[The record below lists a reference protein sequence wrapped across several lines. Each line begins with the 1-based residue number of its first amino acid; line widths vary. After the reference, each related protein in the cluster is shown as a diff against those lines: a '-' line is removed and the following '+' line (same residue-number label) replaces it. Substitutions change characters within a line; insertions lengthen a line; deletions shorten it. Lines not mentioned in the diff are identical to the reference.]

1 MAPTSAPTLASAGAA
16 GSHNAAAVMAAPGAP
31 EPVALERIVG
41 ALKLLL
47 SPRGSD
53 SSSLQI
59 TKHDVLLDTLISNLS
74 ALDRKC
80 EEDPQWKELKSLRD
94 EIAMR
99 ADWPQ
104 SSLDVTWSFTSQLL
118 VLLLCLKQS
127 MVLLAAHFHPPDP
140 NPRTAEAAPV
150 LSPDTLSVAQ
160 QKTVQSALQFVVTLG
175 ICPFLLSG
183 VGIPLRCRTEFGA
196 VIQDVVSFAA
206 APSAI
211 HRLYTSC
218 MVLLDIAK
226 HVSLGSLILGRHF
239 GDIAAG
245 LCQLGF
251 CPMKGK
257 DEQAKPLQEGLK
269 EEERTRAR
277 KALRS
282 ILDQVYQPLVVRELI
297 ILQGG
302 SQQTGSD
309 MKTQTSAR
317 APAWL
322 RRLCGQLLSER
333 LMRPHGVQAVVR
345 GILEGAGAGAAGGAG
360 AEAAAADWRKCDM
373 VAKILASCPQ
383 QSLSLED
390 YYQQVCPQILDLLH
404 IQDKLVARQF
414 QRVATTTFLT
424 MTREHPQLA
433 TKHLLQPML
442 EPIHRCSSAAEVSS
456 ERELPPGTVVVKEEE
471 LSRCLEDVFKVFV
484 VGNEPGAALL
494 ESLLPDLGIVFSLYC
509 FTRQNVSPLR
519 SFCQE
524 ILLWMLKK
532 LERKAALAALKGL
545 AGLDRSVP
553 SLHPLC
559 EFRAASQGSTM
570 VTIKETSSDEDEVL
584 YQKVASEQDQV
595 EFLVDLLSQCQE
607 CGLAGDF
614 FICCLE
620 ELTHVATEDKARV
633 PPEPLSHGSLLALEE
648 YRSFLVEEQEKKLLT
663 LHVVAV
669 LCERMSETVFTSITQ
684 VVEFVAATLKRACL
698 SLTQELESAVEAQTL
713 SMSMGLVA
721 AILGG
726 AVQLKSSDFDVLKK
740 LVPLLE
746 EVSCTYPEPV
756 IQELAADLRITICTH
771 GAFSTD
777 AVSAAAEATVKT
789 KGPGGGRMEG
799 QLHTKPQ
806 RSSEADVVQT
816 HSGQQPQS
824 EKASHT
830 ESPSADPPTPPET
843 QGANPRQ
850 QRLSAESATANRSP
864 RCATPEQFQE
874 VLLSAYDP
882 EIPTRA
888 AALRTLSCW
897 IEQRAPQAL
906 RTQEKLLKVF
916 LENME
921 HEDTFVYLSAIQG
934 VAVLADVYPEEILP
948 SLLAQYGSSP
958 GKHPPETRMKVGEAL
973 MRIVRALGDMVSKY
987 REPLI
992 HTLLRGAKD
1001 PDGSHRASSLSN
1013 LGELC
1018 QRLHFLLGP
1027 VVHEVTSCL
1036 IAMAKTDRE
1045 AQVRRAAVHVVV
1057 LLLRGLSQKATEV
1070 LRDVLKDLYH
1080 LLKHVVRFEP
1090 DEAAKLHAQLALEE
1104 LDEIMRSFLFP
1115 PQRLEKKIVVLP

>member
-1 MAPTSAPTLASAGAA
+1 MAPTSGRDV
-16 GSHNAAAVMAAPGAP
+16 GRRRGCWERNAAAVMAVPGPP

-47 SPRGSD
+47 SPGGSD

-59 TKHDVLLDTLISNLS
+59 AKHDVLLDTLKSNLL
-74 ALDRKC
+74 ALDKKF
-80 EEDPQWKELKSLRD
+80 EEDSQWTELKILRE
-94 EIAMR
+94 EITSR
-99 ADWPQ
+99 AEWLQ
-104 SSLDVTWSFTSQLL
+104 NSLDVTWSFTSQLL

-127 MVLLAAHFHPPDP
+127 MVLLAAHFHPPKP

-150 LSPDTLSVAQ
+150 LSPDTLSISQ

-183 VGIPLRCRTEFGA
+183 VGVPLRCRTEFGA

-206 APSAI
+206 APSPI

-218 MVLLDIAK
+218 IVLLDIAK
-226 HVSLGSLILGRHF
+226 HMSLGSLILSRHF

-251 CPMKGK
+251 CPMKRK
-257 DEQAKPLQEGLK
+257 DEPAKPLQESLK

-277 KALRS
+277 KALQT

-302 SQQTGSD
+302 PPQTDSD

-333 LMRPHGVQAVVR
+333 LMKPHGVQAVVR

-390 YYQQVCPQILDLLH
+390 YYQRICPQILDLLH

-442 EPIHRCSSAAEVSS
+442 EPIHRCSSVAEVSS
-456 ERELPPGTVVVKEEE
+456 ERELPPGTIVVKEEE
-471 LSRCLEDVFKVFV
+471 LSCCLEDVFKVFV
-484 VGNEPGAALL
+484 VGNEPVAALL
-494 ESLLPDLGIVFSLYC
+494 ESFLPYLGIVFSLYC

-532 LERKAALAALKGL
+532 LERKAALSSLKAL
-545 AGLDRSVP
+545 AGLDKSVP

-570 VTIKETSSDEDEVL
+570 VTVKETNSDEDEVL
-584 YQKVASEQDQV
+584 YQKVTSEHGQV

-607 CGLAGDF
+607 CGVAGDF

-620 ELTHVATEDKARV
+620 ELTHVAAENKARL
-633 PPEPLSHGSLLALEE
+633 PPQPLSHESLLALEE
-648 YRSFLVEEQEKKLLT
+648 YQSFLVEEQEKELLT
-663 LHVVAV
+663 LQVVAV

-684 VVEFVAATLKRACL
+684 VVEFVAATLRRACL

-756 IQELAADLRITICTH
+756 IQELASDLRITICTH

-777 AVSAAAEATVKT
+777 TVSAAAEATVK
-789 KGPGGGRMEG
+789 KKDSGGSRMKS

-816 HSGQQPQS
+816 PSGQQPQS
-824 EKASHT
+824 EEANHT
-830 ESPSADPPTPPET
+830 ESPSATPCMPPET
-843 QGANPRQ
+843 QGATPMQ
-850 QRLSAESATANRSP
+850 QRLSAQSTTANRNP
-864 RCATPEQFQE
+864 GCTTQEQFQE

-934 VAVLADVYPEEILP
+934 VALLADIYPEEILP
-948 SLLAQYGSSP
+948 SLLAQYGNSP

-973 MRIVRALGDMVSKY
+973 MRIVRALVFLYKMTNV
-987 REPLI
+987 EM
-992 HTLLRGAKD
+992 
-1001 PDGSHRASSLSN
+1001 
-1013 LGELC
+1013 
-1018 QRLHFLLGP
+1018 LHI
-1027 VVHEVTSCL
+1027 
-1036 IAMAKTDRE
+1036 IA
-1045 AQVRRAAVHVVV
+1045 HV
-1057 LLLRGLSQKATEV
+1057 
-1070 LRDVLKDLYH
+1070 
-1080 LLKHVVRFEP
+1080 
-1090 DEAAKLHAQLALEE
+1090 
-1104 LDEIMRSFLFP
+1104 
-1115 PQRLEKKIVVLP
+1115 

>member
-1 MAPTSAPTLASAGAA
+1 M
-16 GSHNAAAVMAAPGAP
+16 VML
-31 EPVALERIVG
+31 VA
-41 ALKLLL
+41 
-47 SPRGSD
+47 
-53 SSSLQI
+53 
-59 TKHDVLLDTLISNLS
+59 N
-74 ALDRKC
+74 
-80 EEDPQWKELKSLRD
+80 
-94 EIAMR
+94 
-99 ADWPQ
+99 
-104 SSLDVTWSFTSQLL
+104 
-118 VLLLCLKQS
+118 
-127 MVLLAAHFHPPDP
+127 FHPPEP

-150 LSPDTLSVAQ
+150 LSPDTLSISQ

-218 MVLLDIAK
+218 IVLLDIAK
-226 HVSLGSLILGRHF
+226 HTSLGSLILSRHF

-251 CPMKGK
+251 CPMKRR
-257 DEQAKPLQEGLK
+257 DEPEKPLQE
-269 EEERTRAR
+269 
-277 KALRS
+277 
-282 ILDQVYQPLVVRELI
+282 
-297 ILQGG
+297 
-302 SQQTGSD
+302 TGSD

-317 APAWL
+317 TPAWL

-383 QSLSLED
+383 QSLSIED
-390 YYQQVCPQILDLLH
+390 YYQQICPQILDLLH

-456 ERELPPGTVVVKEEE
+456 EWELPPGTIVVKEEE

-484 VGNEPGAALL
+484 VGNEPVTALL

-545 AGLDRSVP
+545 AGLDKSAP

-584 YQKVASEQDQV
+584 YQKVSSEQGQV

-620 ELTHVATEDKARV
+620 ELTHVAAENKAKLR
-633 PPEPLSHGSLLALEE
+633 PEPLSHESLLALEE
-648 YRSFLVEEQEKKLLT
+648 YRSFLVQEQEKKLLT
-663 LHVVAV
+663 LQVVAV

-698 SLTQELESAVEAQTL
+698 SLTQELKSTVEAQTL

-726 AVQLKSSDFDVLKK
+726 AVQLKSSDFDALKK

-756 IQELAADLRITICTH
+756 IQELATDLRITISTH

-777 AVSAAAEATVKT
+777 AVSAAAEATVK
-789 KGPGGGRMEG
+789 KNNPGGGGMEG

-806 RSSEADVVQT
+806 RSSEADMVHS

-830 ESPSADPPTPPET
+830 ASPSAFPRMPREA
-843 QGANPRQ
+843 QGASPRQ
-850 QRLSAESATANRSP
+850 QQCFSADSATANRSP
-864 RCATPEQFQE
+864 RCTTPEQFQE

-934 VAVLADVYPEEILP
+934 VALLADVYPEEILP

-992 HTLLRGAKD
+992 HTFLRGAKD
-1001 PDGSHRASSLSN
+1001 ADGSHRASSLSN

-1036 IAMAKTDRE
+1036 IAVAKTDPE

-1080 LLKHVVRFEP
+1080 LLKHVVRSEP
-1090 DEAAKLHAQLALEE
+1090 DEATQLHAQLALEE

>member
-1 MAPTSAPTLASAGAA
+1 MAAAGAR
-16 GSHNAAAVMAAPGAP
+16 

-47 SPRGSD
+47 SPGGSG

-59 TKHDVLLDTLISNLS
+59 TKHDVLLDTLKSNLS
-74 ALDRKC
+74 ALDKKF

-94 EIAMR
+94 EIAGR
-99 ADWPQ
+99 AEWLQ
-104 SSLDVTWSFTSQLL
+104 NSVDVTWSFTSQLL

-127 MVLLAAHFHPPDP
+127 MVLLAANFQPSQP
-140 NPRTAEAAPV
+140 NPRTAEAAPA
-150 LSPDTLSVAQ
+150 LSPDTLSVCQ

-175 ICPFLLSG
+175 ICPFLLTG

-206 APSAI
+206 TPTTI
-211 HRLYTSC
+211 HRLYTTC

-226 HVSLGSLILGRHF
+226 HVSLGSLILSRHF

-251 CPMKGK
+251 CPMKRK
-257 DEQAKPLQEGLK
+257 DEPAKPGREGLK
-269 EEERTRAR
+269 EEERARAR
-277 KALRS
+277 EALQS

-297 ILQGG
+297 LLQGG
-302 SQQTGSD
+302 AH
-309 MKTQTSAR
+309 QTSSDTKMSTSGR

-333 LMRPHGVQAVVR
+333 LMKPHGVQAVVR

-360 AEAAAADWRKCDM
+360 AEAVAADWRKCDM

-383 QSLSLED
+383 QSLSLEA
-390 YYQQVCPQILDLLH
+390 YYQQISPQILDLLH

-433 TKHLLQPML
+433 KKHLIQPML
-442 EPIHRCSSAAEVSS
+442 EPIHRCSSMAELLP
-456 ERELPPGTVVVKEEE
+456 ELELRPGTIVVKEEE
-471 LSRCLEDVFKVFV
+471 LSRCLEDAFKVFV
-484 VGNEPGAALL
+484 VGNEPDTALL
-494 ESLLPDLGIVFSLYC
+494 QSLLPDLGVVFALYC
-509 FTRQNVSPLR
+509 FTRKNASPLR

-524 ILLWMLKK
+524 SLLWMLEK
-532 LERKAALAALKGL
+532 LERKAALATLKGL
-545 AGLDRSVP
+545 AGLDKSVP

-559 EFRAASQGSTM
+559 EFRAASQGGTM

-584 YQKVASEQDQV
+584 YQKVVSEQDQV
-595 EFLVDLLSQCQE
+595 EFLVELLSQCQE
-607 CGLAGDF
+607 SGLAGDF

-620 ELTHVATEDKARV
+620 ELTHVAVEKEAK
-633 PPEPLSHGSLLALEE
+633 PPSEPFSHRSLLALEE
-648 YRSFLVEEQEKKLLT
+648 YQQALVEEQEKKLLT
-663 LHVVAV
+663 LQVVAV

-698 SLTQELESAVEAQTL
+698 SLTQELESTVEAQTL

-726 AVQLKSSDFDVLKK
+726 AIQLKSSDFEVLQK

-746 EVSCTYPEPV
+746 EVSSTYPEPV

-771 GAFSTD
+771 GAFSTE
-777 AVSAAAEATVKT
+777 AVNAAAEATVK
-789 KGPGGGRMEG
+789 KKEPGGGKLEG
-799 QLHTKPQ
+799 RPYTRAQ
-806 RSSEADVVQT
+806 RSSD
-816 HSGQQPQS
+816 GLQPHGDM
-824 EKASHT
+824 ASPT
-830 ESPSADPPTPPET
+830 ESPSTALPTPPT
-843 QGANPRQ
+843 VQGTSPRQ
-850 QRLSAESATANRSP
+850 QRPLAESAAANQGPRSLG
-864 RCATPEQFQE
+864 PERFQE

-882 EIPTRA
+882 EVPTRA

-906 RTQEKLLKVF
+906 QAQEKLLKVF

-934 VAVLADVYPEEILP
+934 VALLADVYPEEILP
-948 SLLAQYGSSP
+948 SLLAQYGDSP

-992 HTLLRGAKD
+992 HTFLRGARD
-1001 PDGSHRASSLSN
+1001 PDSSHRASSLSN

-1018 QRLHFLLGP
+1018 QRLQFLLGP

-1036 IAMAKTDRE
+1036 VAIAKTDPE
-1045 AQVRRAAVHVVV
+1045 VQVRRAAVHVVV

-1070 LRDVLKDLYH
+1070 LRDVLKELYH
-1080 LLKHVVRFEP
+1080 LLKHVVRLEP
-1090 DEAAKLHAQLALEE
+1090 DEAATLHAQLALEE
-1104 LDEIMRSFLFP
+1104 LDGIMRSFLFP

>member
-1 MAPTSAPTLASAGAA
+1 MAPTSGRDV
-16 GSHNAAAVMAAPGAP
+16 GRRRGCWERNAAAVMAVPGPP

-47 SPRGSD
+47 SPGGSD

-59 TKHDVLLDTLISNLS
+59 AKHDVLLDTLKSNLL
-74 ALDRKC
+74 ALDKKF
-80 EEDPQWKELKSLRD
+80 EEDSQWTELKILRE
-94 EIAMR
+94 EITSR
-99 ADWPQ
+99 AEWLQ
-104 SSLDVTWSFTSQLL
+104 NSLDVTWSFTSQLL

-127 MVLLAAHFHPPDP
+127 MVLLAAHFHPPKP

-150 LSPDTLSVAQ
+150 LSPDTLSISQ

-183 VGIPLRCRTEFGA
+183 VGVPLRCRTEFGA

-206 APSAI
+206 APSPI

-218 MVLLDIAK
+218 IVLLDIAK
-226 HVSLGSLILGRHF
+226 HMSLGSLILSRHF

-251 CPMKGK
+251 CPMKRK
-257 DEQAKPLQEGLK
+257 DEPAKPLQESLK

-277 KALRS
+277 KALQT

-302 SQQTGSD
+302 PPQTDSD

-333 LMRPHGVQAVVR
+333 LMKPHGVQAVVR

-390 YYQQVCPQILDLLH
+390 YYQRICPQILDLLH

-442 EPIHRCSSAAEVSS
+442 EPIHRCSSVAEVSS
-456 ERELPPGTVVVKEEE
+456 ERELPPGTIVVKEEE
-471 LSRCLEDVFKVFV
+471 LSCCLEDVFKVFV
-484 VGNEPGAALL
+484 VGNEPVAALL
-494 ESLLPDLGIVFSLYC
+494 ESFLPYLGIVFSLYC

-532 LERKAALAALKGL
+532 LERKAALSSLKAL
-545 AGLDRSVP
+545 AGLDKSVP

-570 VTIKETSSDEDEVL
+570 VTVKETNSDEDEVL
-584 YQKVASEQDQV
+584 YQKVTSEHGQV

-607 CGLAGDF
+607 CGVAGDF

-620 ELTHVATEDKARV
+620 ELTHVAAENKARL
-633 PPEPLSHGSLLALEE
+633 PPQPLSHESLLALEE
-648 YRSFLVEEQEKKLLT
+648 YQSFLVEEQEKELLT
-663 LHVVAV
+663 LQVVAV

-684 VVEFVAATLKRACL
+684 VVEFVAATLRRACL

-726 AVQLKSSDFDVLKK
+726 AVQ
-740 LVPLLE
+740 
-746 EVSCTYPEPV
+746 
-756 IQELAADLRITICTH
+756 
-771 GAFSTD
+771 
-777 AVSAAAEATVKT
+777 
-789 KGPGGGRMEG
+789 
-799 QLHTKPQ
+799 
-806 RSSEADVVQT
+806 
-816 HSGQQPQS
+816 
-824 EKASHT
+824 
-830 ESPSADPPTPPET
+830 
-843 QGANPRQ
+843 
-850 QRLSAESATANRSP
+850 
-864 RCATPEQFQE
+864 
-874 VLLSAYDP
+874 
-882 EIPTRA
+882 
-888 AALRTLSCW
+888 
-897 IEQRAPQAL
+897 
-906 RTQEKLLKVF
+906 VF

-934 VAVLADVYPEEILP
+934 VALLADIYPEEILP
-948 SLLAQYGSSP
+948 SLLAQYGNSP

-992 HTLLRGAKD
+992 HTFLRGAKD
-1001 PDGSHRASSLSN
+1001 LDGSHRASSLSN

-1036 IAMAKTDRE
+1036 IAVAKTDPE
-1045 AQVRRAAVHVVV
+1045 AQVRRAAIHVVV

-1080 LLKHVVRFEP
+1080 LLKHVVHFEP
-1090 DEAAKLHAQLALEE
+1090 DEAARLHAQLALEE

-1115 PQRLEKKIVVLP
+1115 PQKLEKKIVVLP

>member
-1 MAPTSAPTLASAGAA
+1 MAAAGA
-16 GSHNAAAVMAAPGAP
+16 PDT
-31 EPVALERIVG
+31 VALERIVG
-41 ALKLLL
+41 ALKMLL
-47 SPRGSD
+47 SPGGSG

-59 TKHDVLLDTLISNLS
+59 TKHDVLLDTLKSNLS
-74 ALDRKC
+74 ALDEKF
-80 EEDPQWKELKSLRD
+80 EEDPEWKELKNLQD
-94 EIAMR
+94 VIASG
-99 ADWPQ
+99 AEWLQ
-104 SSLDVTWSFTSQLL
+104 NSVDVTWNFTSQLL

-127 MVLLAAHFHPPDP
+127 MVLLAANFHPPEP

-150 LSPDTLSVAQ
+150 LSPDTLSISQ

-175 ICPFLLSG
+175 ICPFLLPG

-196 VIQDVVSFAA
+196 VIQDIVSFSA
-206 APSAI
+206 APSAV

-218 MVLLDIAK
+218 IVLLDVAK
-226 HVSLGSLILGRHF
+226 HVSLGSLILSRHL

-251 CPMKGK
+251 CPMKRK
-257 DEQAKPLQEGLK
+257 DELAKPLEEGLK
-269 EEERTRAR
+269 EEERTQAR
-277 KALRS
+277 KALQS

-302 SQQTGSD
+302 PQQKCSD
-309 MKTQTSAR
+309 VKAMPSAR
-317 APAWL
+317 TPAWL

-333 LMRPHGVQAVVR
+333 LMKPHGVQAVVR

-360 AEAAAADWRKCDM
+360 AEAVAADWRKCDM

-390 YYQQVCPQILDLLH
+390 YYQQICPQILDLLH
-404 IQDKLVARQF
+404 IRDKLVARQF

-424 MTREHPQLA
+424 ITREHPQLA
-433 TKHLLQPML
+433 MKHLLQPVL
-442 EPIHRCSSAAEVSS
+442 EPVHRCSSTT
-456 ERELPPGTVVVKEEE
+456 ELSTKQELLPGTIVVKEEE
-471 LSRCLEDVFKVFV
+471 LSCCLEDVFKVFV
-484 VGNEPGAALL
+484 VGNEPGSALL
-494 ESLLPDLGIVFSLYC
+494 ESLCPVLGIIFSLYC

-524 ILLWMLKK
+524 ILLWMLEK

-545 AGLDRSVP
+545 AGLDKSMP

-570 VTIKETSSDEDEVL
+570 VTIKETTSDEDEVL
-584 YQKVASEQDQV
+584 YQKVASEQGQV
-595 EFLVDLLSQCQE
+595 EFLVDLLSQRQE

-614 FICCLE
+614 FVCCLE
-620 ELTHVATEDKARV
+620 ELTQVAVEKKV
-633 PPEPLSHGSLLALEE
+633 KIPPSPISHTSLLALEDQ
-648 YRSFLVEEQEKKLLT
+648 SFLIEEQENKLL
-663 LHVVAV
+663 LLQVVAV
-669 LCERMSETVFTSITQ
+669 LCERMSETIFTSVTQ
-684 VVEFVAATLKRACL
+684 VVEFVAATLKRACV
-698 SLTQELESAVEAQTL
+698 SLTQEAESSVEAQTL

-726 AVQLKSSDFDVLKK
+726 AVQLKSNDFDVLKK

-777 AVSAAAEATVKT
+777 AVSAAAQVTMKKKE
-789 KGPGGGRMEG
+789 PGGDKMEG
-799 QLHTKPQ
+799 QLHSKSR

-816 HSGQQPQS
+816 HSGQQPQC

-830 ESPSADPPTPPET
+830 ESSSAAPSMPPEA
-843 QGANPRQ
+843 QESRPRQ
-850 QRLSAESATANRSP
+850 QCLLAESTAANQSP
-864 RCATPEQFQE
+864 RGATPEQFQE

-897 IEQRAPQAL
+897 IEQRTPQAL

-934 VAVLADVYPEEILP
+934 VALLADVYPEEILP
-948 SLLAQYGSSP
+948 SLLAQYGNST
-958 GKHPPETRMKVGEAL
+958 KKLPPETRMKVGEAL
-973 MRIVRALGDMVSKY
+973 MRIVRALGDMVSKH

-992 HTLLRGAKD
+992 HSFLRGAKD

-1018 QRLHFLLGP
+1018 QRLHFLVGP
-1027 VVHEVTSCL
+1027 VLHEVTSCL
-1036 IAMAKTDRE
+1036 IAVAKTDPE

-1070 LRDVLKDLYH
+1070 LRDVLKDLYR
-1080 LLKHVVRFEP
+1080 LLKHVARSEP
-1090 DEAAKLHAQLALEE
+1090 DEAARLHAQLALEE
-1104 LDEIMRSFLFP
+1104 LDDIMRRFLFP
-1115 PQRLEKKIVVLP
+1115 PQTLEKKIVVLP

>member
-1 MAPTSAPTLASAGAA
+1 
-16 GSHNAAAVMAAPGAP
+16 MAAPGAP
-31 EPVALERIVG
+31 EPVALEQIVG

-47 SPRGSD
+47 SPGGSD

-59 TKHDVLLDTLISNLS
+59 EKQDVVLLDRLKSNLL
-74 ALDRKC
+74 ALDKKF
-80 EEDPQWKELKSLRD
+80 EEDPQWEKLKNLRE
-94 EIAMR
+94 EITTR
-99 ADWPQ
+99 AEWLQ
-104 SSLDVTWSFTSQLL
+104 NSLDVTWSFTSQLL

-127 MVLLAAHFHPPDP
+127 MVLLAANFHPPEP

-150 LSPDTLSVAQ
+150 LSPDTLSISQ

-196 VIQDVVSFAA
+196 VIQDVVSFTA
-206 APSAI
+206 APSVI

-218 MVLLDIAK
+218 IVLLDIAK
-226 HVSLGSLILGRHF
+226 HTALGSLILGRHF

-251 CPMKGK
+251 CPMKRK
-257 DEQAKPLQEGLK
+257 DEPAKPLQEGLK

-277 KALRS
+277 KALQS

-302 SQQTGSD
+302 PQQTGSD
-309 MKTQTSAR
+309 MKTQT
-317 APAWL
+317 PAWL

-360 AEAAAADWRKCDM
+360 AEAAAADWRKCDS
-373 VAKILASCPQ
+373 VAKVLASCPQ

-390 YYQQVCPQILDLLH
+390 YYQQICPQILDLLH
-404 IQDKLVARQF
+404 IQDKLAARQF

-456 ERELPPGTVVVKEEE
+456 KQELPPGAVVVKEEE

-484 VGNEPGAALL
+484 VGNEPVVALL
-494 ESLLPDLGIVFSLYC
+494 ESLLPELGIVFSLYC

-524 ILLWMLKK
+524 ILLWILKK

-545 AGLDRSVP
+545 AGLDKSVP

-584 YQKVASEQDQV
+584 YQKVTLEQGQV

-620 ELTHVATEDKARV
+620 ELTHVAAENKARL
-633 PPEPLSHGSLLALEE
+633 PPEPLSHESLLALEE
-648 YRSFLVEEQEKKLLT
+648 YQSFLVGEQEKKLLT
-663 LHVVAV
+663 LQVVAV

-698 SLTQELESAVEAQTL
+698 SLTQESESTVEAQTL

-746 EVSCTYPEPV
+746 EVSCTYPEAV
-756 IQELAADLRITICTH
+756 IQELAADLRITISTH

-777 AVSAAAEATVKT
+777 AVSVAAEAAVK
-789 KGPGGGRMEG
+789 KKDPGGGRMEG

-806 RSSEADVVQT
+806 RSSEADGVQT
-816 HSGQQPQS
+816 HSDQQPQRG
-824 EKASHT
+824 KANHT
-830 ESPSADPPTPPET
+830 ESPSAAPHIPAEA
-843 QGANPRQ
+843 QGASPRQ
-850 QRLSAESATANRSP
+850 QHLSSESATANQSP
-864 RCATPEQFQE
+864 RCTTPEQFQE

-934 VAVLADVYPEEILP
+934 VALLTDVYPEEILP
-948 SLLAQYGSSP
+948 SLLAQYGGSP

-992 HTLLRGAKD
+992 HTFLRGVKD
-1001 PDGSHRASSLSN
+1001 PDSSLRASSLSN

-1036 IAMAKTDRE
+1036 IAVAKTDPE
-1045 AQVRRAAVHVVV
+1045 AQVRRAAIHVVV

-1090 DEAAKLHAQLALEE
+1090 DGAAKLHAQLALEE